1 MNEEEKEGRR
11 REEWLKLA
19 RVLEKA
25 EDVNGDLRTLVWI
38 VFGLVIALIS
48 LLAMPFVET
57 YLDAFYAFLIFAS
70 SLFCTWVYALLGA
83 PEGIVTLLRT
93 QWALIPLRRKMWK
106 IYRHGYQWG
115 LANEKR
121 DYEYYMELKHR
132 PKPGTHEVDARLEAF
147 AKNNAD
153 AEESLSEYGIR
164 QER

>member
-1 MNEEEKEGRR
+1 MSAEEEESSRR
-11 REEWLKLA
+11 NEWLKLA

-25 EDVNGDLRTLVWI
+25 EDVGGDLRTLVWVVI
-38 VFGLVIALIS
+38 GLVTALIS
-48 LLAMPFVET
+48 LFATPFVET

-70 SLFCTWVYALLGA
+70 SLFCTWIYALLGA
-83 PEGIVTLLRT
+83 PEGIVTLVRT

-121 DYEYYMELKHR
+121 DYEYLMELKYR
-132 PKPGTHEVDARLEAF
+132 PKPGMREVDARLEVF
-147 AKNNAD
+147 AKNDAD
-153 AEESLSEYGIR
+153 VEEALSEYGIR